1 MHYVSTYWVHAFKV
15 PQKLHLN
22 KFKDHPLVLQLTVDL
37 HVHVKDY
44 VLSLAA
50 KAENLSEALEL
61 VRSTCG
67 FCAQCECI
75 CTHLLPLIWG
85 STNWVHFSCY

>member
-22 KFKDHPLVLQLTVDL
+22 KFRDHPLVLQLTVDL
-37 HVHVKDY
+37 HVHVKDFLDY

-50 KAENLSEALEL
+50 KAEALSEALEL
-61 VRSTCG
+61 VCSTCG
-67 FCAQCECI
+67 SCAHCESI

-85 STNWVHFSCY
+85 STN